1 VTRGAHGLDAVPVD
15 KHLFAE
21 RTLRRMSDA
30 FPAPAQQPPVGSAAK
45 KALPKTV
52 VALGWVSLLTDAASD
67 MIYPLV
73 PELLRTIGGGAF
85 WLGWFEG
92 VAEVVSTALKLVS
105 GRMSDNPR
113 ARKPLIAFGYGI
125 AALSRPLFALATSP
139 VHAVLIR
146 AIDRVGKGLRGPP
159 RDAMVANAV
168 TADRRGHAFGFHR
181 MMDNFGGAIGP
192 VLAFAL
198 LWLVG
203 LPLQTVF
210 ALAAIPGLLAVL
222 VVLLFVR
229 DPSLGAKSSSTTTE
243 VGTESSAPAPI
254 VQEKL
259 RLSGAA
265 WRYLAALFVF
275 SLAGAGDLFLLRRL
289 SDLGLG
295 AAFVPIAWISLQLA
309 KGLLNVPGGRASD
322 RFGRKRVLAIS
333 WLLYGATYAGFGFAD
348 SWIAA
353 WIWLG
358 LYAAHYG
365 LAEGGQRAIMAEFVP
380 AHMRGRAY
388 GVQLALEGGAILIAN
403 VAFGYVYEHIDAS
416 TAFAGAGVIAVLGA
430 LLLLLLVPSPSKAAA

>member
-1 VTRGAHGLDAVPVD
+1 
-15 KHLFAE
+15 
-21 RTLRRMSDA
+21 MSNA
-30 FPAPAQQPPVGSAAK
+30 LPAPAEQPPLHDKAK
-45 KALPKTV
+45 SALPRTV

-73 PELLRTIGGGAF
+73 PELLRSIGGGAL

-92 VAEVVSTALKLVS
+92 IAEVVSTALKLVS

-125 AALSRPLFALATSP
+125 AALSRPLFALAASP

-146 AIDRVGKGLRGPP
+146 AVDRMGKGLRGPP

-168 TADRRGHAFGFHR
+168 PAENRGHAFGFHR

-192 VLAFAL
+192 ILAFAL
-198 LWLVG
+198 LWLAG
-203 LPLQTVF
+203 LPLRTVF
-210 ALAAIPGLLAVL
+210 ALAAIPGFLAVL

-229 DPSLGAKSSSTTTE
+229 DPALASAGSSETAGQVDKT
-243 VGTESSAPAPI
+243 ARLLPN
-254 VQEKL
+254 VQEKP

-265 WRYLAALFVF
+265 RRYLLALFVF
-275 SLAGAGDLFLLRRL
+275 SLGGAGDLFLLRRL

-295 AAFVPIAWISLQLA
+295 SAFVPIAWISLQLA

-322 RFGRKRVLAIS
+322 RFGRKRVLGLS
-333 WLLYGATYAGFGFAD
+333 WLLYGATYAGFGLAN
-348 SWIAA
+348 SWVVA

-358 LYAAHYG
+358 IYAAHYG
-365 LAEGGQRAIMAEFVP
+365 LAEGGQRAIMAELVP
-380 AHMRGRAY
+380 ADMRGRAY
-388 GVQLALEGGAILIAN
+388 GIQLAVEGGAILIAN
-403 VAFGYVYEHIDAS
+403 VAFGYVYERIGAS
-416 TAFAGAGVIAVLGA
+416 TAFAAAGGVAVLGA
-430 LLLLLLVPSPSKAAA
+430 VLLLLIVPAPSKIAA

>member
-1 VTRGAHGLDAVPVD
+1 MTREVVPST
-15 KHLFAE
+15 AQPRPE
-21 RTLRRMSDA
+21 S
-30 FPAPAQQPPVGSAAK
+30 PAK
-45 KALPKTV
+45 NALPRTV

-92 VAEVVSTALKLVS
+92 VAEVVSTAMKVVS
-105 GRMSDNPR
+105 GRLSDDPR
-113 ARKPLIAFGYGI
+113 KRKPLIAFGYGI
-125 AALSRPLFALATSP
+125 AALSRPLLAIATAP
-139 VHAVLIR
+139 LHAVLVR

-168 TADRRGHAFGFHR
+168 PAENRGHAFGFHR

-198 LWLVG
+198 LWGVG
-203 LPLQTVF
+203 LPLRTVF
-210 ALAAIPGLLAVL
+210 ALAAIPGFLAVL

-229 DPSLGAKSSSTTTE
+229 DPALSADGAIKTNE
-243 VGTESSAPAPI
+243 GVERPATSGPV

-265 WRYLAALFVF
+265 RRYLFALFVF
-275 SLAGAGDLFLLRRL
+275 SLAGSGDLFLLRRL
-289 SDLGLG
+289 SDLGLN

-322 RFGRKRVLAIS
+322 KFGRKRVLAVS

-348 SWIAA
+348 SWVVA

-365 LAEGGQRAIMAEFVP
+365 LSEGGQRAIMAELVP
-380 AHMRGRAY
+380 ANMRGRAY
-388 GVQLALEGGAILIAN
+388 GIQLAVEGSALLLAN
-403 VAFGYVYEHIDAS
+403 VAFGYVYERIGAPE
-416 TAFAGAGVIAVLGA
+416 AFAGAGAIAVLGA
-430 LLLLLLVPSPSKAAA
+430 ALLVLMVPSPKKSDS

>member
-1 VTRGAHGLDAVPVD
+1 
-15 KHLFAE
+15 
-21 RTLRRMSDA
+21 MSHIVETSA
-30 FPAPAQQPPVGSAAK
+30 GQTQQDPSQR
-45 KALPKTV
+45 KALPRTV
-52 VALGWVSLLTDAASD
+52 KALGWVSLLTDAASD

-73 PELLRTIGGGAF
+73 PELLRSIGGGAV

-92 VAEVVSTALKLVS
+92 VAEIVSTSLKLVS

-125 AALSRPLFALATSP
+125 AALSRPLFALAASP
-139 VHAVLIR
+139 LHAVLIR

-168 TADRRGHAFGFHR
+168 SAEQRGHAFGFHR

-192 VLAFAL
+192 MLAFAL
-198 LWLVG
+198 LWVAH
-203 LPLQTVF
+203 LPLRTVF

-229 DPSLGAKSSSTTTE
+229 DPSIAPSDSTTASDSVE
-243 VGTESSAPAPI
+243 KPPAVAAI
-254 VQEKL
+254 SQEKL

-265 WRYLAALFVF
+265 GRYLVALFVF
-275 SLAGAGDLFLLRRL
+275 SLAGAGDLFLLRRM

-295 AAFVPIAWISLQLA
+295 AAFVPIAWISLQLG

-322 RFGRKRVLAIS
+322 RFGRKRVLALS
-333 WLLYGATYAGFGFAD
+333 WLLYGVTYAGFGMAD
-348 SWIAA
+348 SWIVA

-358 LYAAHYG
+358 LYAVHYG
-365 LAEGGQRAIMAEFVP
+365 LAEGGQRAIMAELVP

-388 GVQLALEGGAILIAN
+388 GIQLALEGAAILVAN
-403 VAFGYVYEHIDAS
+403 VAFGYVYDRMG
-416 TAFAGAGVIAVLGA
+416 AFVAFTGAGVIAVFGAA
-430 LLLLLLVPSPSKAAA
+430 LLVLIVPSPRRLVSN